1 MNAVLV
7 MYEGAQTVRTT
18 EGDSKAFDVKV
29 GLHQGSVLSPLLFA
43 TVMKKETQLSLTNR
57 ATRLE
62 IYNLRKIL

>member
-29 GLHQGSVLSPLLFA
+29 GLHQGFVLSPLLFV
-43 TVMKKETQLSLTNR
+43 TVMKKKKLSCL
-57 ATRLE
+57 
-62 IYNLRKIL
+62 